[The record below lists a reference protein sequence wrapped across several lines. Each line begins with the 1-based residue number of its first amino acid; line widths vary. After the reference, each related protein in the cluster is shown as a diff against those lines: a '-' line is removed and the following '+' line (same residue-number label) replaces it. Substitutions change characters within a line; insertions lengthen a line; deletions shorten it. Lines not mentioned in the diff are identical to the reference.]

1 MSGIL
6 FEFVLALMSDPT
18 ASVQAH
24 TDATSVP
31 QDVPWRAE
39 PAQALDALESRRR
52 GLDPEEAQRRLD
64 EVGPNQLR
72 EMEQRSVWAI
82 LAEQFRSLVV
92 VLLVVAMGV
101 SFAFGRVVEGLAI
114 VAVLALNTAI
124 GFFTEWR
131 AVRSMEALQK
141 IGQVTAR
148 VRRGGTEQLVPA
160 EQLVPGDV
168 IRLQGGDIIPA
179 DLRLLDADRLEVDE
193 SALTGESVPVAK
205 DAAPVPP
212 DTPLAERTCMAYKG
226 TAVTEGRGTGLV
238 VSTGMDT
245 ELGAISEMVETAEG
259 GETPLEQK
267 LDRLGRRL
275 VWLTVG
281 IAAAVAGAGL
291 LAGRDL
297 FLMIETGIALAV
309 AAIPEGLPI
318 VATVALAHG
327 MWIMLR
333 RNAYVRRLSA
343 VETLGATTLIC
354 TDKTG
359 TLTEN
364 RMTVERLLL
373 AERTI
378 DLPSDALS
386 RDSAPRDDTDP
397 RLGLLLDVGV
407 LCNGATYDEDA
418 PEESTGDPLELALL
432 RMGAE
437 TGRPRPKLLQDWPLV
452 REVSFDRESKMMAT
466 YHEREGTLFV
476 AVKGAPEA
484 VLDVCT
490 QVATPT
496 GSEALSESER
506 ERWIKQ
512 SHDLAAE
519 GLRVL
524 ALARKTV
531 DTEEAPPYEQLE
543 LLGLVALQDPPRS
556 DVRPVIERCQEA
568 GIRVVMVTG
577 DHPETARTIARAVGL
592 QMDDH
597 AVVQGKDFPSI
608 EALDGPAQERLMEA
622 SVFARVTPKQ
632 KLDLVDLYQASGQVV
647 AMTGDGVN
655 DGPALR
661 SADIGVAMGQRG
673 TDVAREAADMVL
685 QDDAFSSIVA
695 AVHQGR
701 IIFDNIRK
709 FVVYLL
715 SGNVGEILGVG
726 AAATVGLPLPL
737 LPLQILYLNVLNDVF
752 PALALGVGRG
762 TEGAMDRPPRDPEES
777 VVTSYHWGLIGG
789 YGVVIAVT
797 LLGAFLLA
805 LYGLGMEVPRAVSVS
820 FLTLSISRLLHVFNM
835 RRPEGGLFDNEI
847 TRTPYVWG
855 ALGLCLALL
864 LLAVYWPPL
873 AHVLSVVPP
882 GLHGWLLIGGA
893 SLVPLLVGQAYL
905 GWRGQRKRAA

>member
-1 MSGIL
+1 
-6 FEFVLALMSDPT
+6 MSDP
-18 ASVQAH
+18 AVSAQSH
-24 TDATSVP
+24 TDASSAP
-31 QDVPWRAE
+31 QEPPWRAD
-39 PAQALDALESRRR
+39 PAQVLDALESRPE
-52 GLDPEEAQRRLD
+52 GLGPEEAQRRFD
-64 EVGPNQLR
+64 EEGPNQLR
-72 EMEQRSVWAI
+72 EVDRRSVWTI
-82 LAEQFRSLVV
+82 LGEQFRSLVV
-92 VLLVVAMGV
+92 LLLVVAMGV
-101 SFAFGRVVEGLAI
+101 SVAFGQVVEGLAI
-114 VAVLALNTAI
+114 AAVLAINAAI

-141 IGQVTAR
+141 IGEVTTR
-148 VRRGGTEQLVPA
+148 VRRGGREEVLPA
-160 EQLVPGDV
+160 EELVPGDV
-168 IRLQGGDIIPA
+168 ICLQSGDVIPA

-205 DAAPVPP
+205 DSAPVSP

-259 GETPLEQK
+259 GDTPLEQK

-281 IAAAVAGAGL
+281 IAAAVATAGL
-291 LAGRDL
+291 MAGRDL
-297 FLMIETGIALAV
+297 LLMIETGIALAV

-364 RMTVERLLL
+364 RMSARRLVLAGRTVE
-373 AERTI
+373 
-378 DLPSDALS
+378 LPSDPLPDAA
-386 RDSAPRDDTDP
+386 APTDDTDP
-397 RLGLLLDVGV
+397 RLGPLLDVGV
-407 LCNGATYDEDA
+407 LCNGATYDADA
-418 PEESTGDPLELALL
+418 PEESVGDPLELALL

-437 TGRPRPKLLQDWPLV
+437 TGRSRSALLEDRPLV
-452 REVSFDRESKMMAT
+452 REVAFDRESKMMAT
-466 YHEREGTLFV
+466 YHETEAGLLV

-490 QVATPT
+490 QVATPS
-496 GSEALSESER
+496 GADALSEEER
-506 ERWIKQ
+506 ERWIEQ
-512 SHDLAAE
+512 SHELAAE

-531 DTEEAPPYEQLE
+531 DTEDARPYEQLE

-597 AVVQGKDFPSI
+597 AVVQGGDFPAI
-608 EALDGPAQERLMEA
+608 ETLDGPAQERLMEA

-632 KLDLVDLYQASGQVV
+632 KLDLIDLYQASGQVV

-661 SADIGVAMGQRG
+661 SADIGVAMGRRG

-685 QDDAFSSIVA
+685 RDDAFSSIVA

-777 VVTSYHWGLIGG
+777 VVTPYHWGLIGG

-797 LLGAFLLA
+797 LLGVFLVA
-805 LYGLGMEVPRAVSVS
+805 LYGLGMDEPHAVSVS

-835 RRPEGGLFDNEI
+835 RRPESGLFDNEI
-847 TRTPYVWG
+847 TRTSYVWG

-882 GLHGWLLIGGA
+882 SRPLSGWLLIGGA

-905 GWRGQRKRAA
+905 GWQDLQK

>member
-1 MSGIL
+1 
-6 FEFVLALMSDPT
+6 MSDPT
-18 ASVQAH
+18 VSSPPRSGEAVEDRQI
-24 TDATSVP
+24 
-31 QDVPWRAE
+31 VPWQTE
-39 PAQALDALESRRR
+39 SEKVLDALESPRD
-52 GLDPEEAQRRLD
+52 GLDPEEAERRLN
-64 EVGPNQLR
+64 EEGPNQLR
-72 EMEQRSVWAI
+72 EVDRRSVWAI
-82 LAEQFRSLVV
+82 LGEQFRSLVV
-92 VLLVVAMGV
+92 LLLVVAMGV
-101 SFAFGRVVEGLAI
+101 SFVFGQTIEALA
-114 VAVLALNTAI
+114 VAAVLAINTAI

-141 IGQVTAR
+141 MGRVTAR
-148 VRRGGTEQLVPA
+148 VRRDGTEKTVPA
-160 EQLVPGDV
+160 EELVPGDV
-168 IRLQGGDIIPA
+168 IHLQGGDVIPA
-179 DLRLLDADRLEVDE
+179 DLRLLEVDRLEVDE

-205 DAAPVPP
+205 DPAPVAA

-226 TAVTEGRGTGLV
+226 TAVTEGEATGLV
-238 VSTGMDT
+238 VATGWT
-245 ELGAISEMVETAEG
+245 RSSEPISAMVEAAEQ

-281 IAAAVAGAGL
+281 VAAAVAGAGL

-364 RMTVERLLL
+364 RMRAHRLLL
-373 AERTI
+373 ADRSI
-378 DLPSDALS
+378 DRSSEALPD
-386 RDSAPRDDTDP
+386 RAPPDDPDP
-397 RLGLLLDVGV
+397 RLGSLLDVGV
-407 LCNGATYDEDA
+407 LCNGATYDQDT
-418 PEESTGDPLELALL
+418 PENSSGDPLELALL
-432 RMGAE
+432 HMGAE
-437 TGRPRPKLLQDWPLV
+437 TDRHRPALLEDWPLV
-452 REVSFDRESKMMAT
+452 REVAFDRESKMMAT
-466 YHEREGTLFV
+466 YHETGDGLFV

-490 QVATPT
+490 HVAMPD
-496 GSEALSESER
+496 GSTALSGEDRAHWIER
-506 ERWIKQ
+506 
-512 SHDLAAE
+512 SHTLAAE

-531 DTEEAPPYEQLE
+531 GSKDAPPYEDLE
-543 LLGLVALQDPPRS
+543 LIGLVALQDPPRS
-556 DVRPVIERCQEA
+556 DVRPVIERCQAA

-577 DHPETARTIARAVGL
+577 DHPETARAIARAVGL
-592 QMDDH
+592 RMEDH
-597 AVVQGKDFPSI
+597 AVVQGGDVPTI
-608 EALDGPAQERLMEA
+608 EGLDGIEREHLLEA

-632 KLDLVDLYQASGQVV
+632 KLDLIDLYQASGQVV

-655 DGPALR
+655 DAPALR

-701 IIFDNIRK
+701 IIFDNVRK

-715 SGNVGEILGVG
+715 SGNVGEIVGVG
-726 AAATVGLPLPL
+726 TAATLGLPLPL

-777 VVTSYHWGLIGG
+777 VVTPYHWGLIGG
-789 YGVVIAVT
+789 YGVLIAVT
-797 LLGAFLLA
+797 LLGAFLVA
-805 LYGLGMEVPRAVSVS
+805 LYGLEMDVPRAVSVS

-835 RRPEGGLFDNEI
+835 RDPESGLFDNEI
-847 TRTPYVWG
+847 SRTPYVWG

-873 AHVLSVVPP
+873 AAILSVVPP
-882 GLHGWLLIGGA
+882 GLDGWLLIGGA
-893 SLVPLLVGQAYL
+893 SLVPLLAGQAYL
-905 GWRGQRKRAA
+905 GWKASGPRTERS

>member
-1 MSGIL
+1 M
-6 FEFVLALMSDPT
+6 
-18 ASVQAH
+18 
-24 TDATSVP
+24 
-31 QDVPWRAE
+31 
-39 PAQALDALESRRR
+39 
-52 GLDPEEAQRRLD
+52 
-64 EVGPNQLR
+64 
-72 EMEQRSVWAI
+72 
-82 LAEQFRSLVV
+82 
-92 VLLVVAMGV
+92 
-101 SFAFGRVVEGLAI
+101 GRV
-114 VAVLALNTAI
+114 TA
-124 GFFTEWR
+124 
-131 AVRSMEALQK
+131 Q
-141 IGQVTAR
+141 
-148 VRRGGTEQLVPA
+148 VRRGGTEKTVPA
-160 EQLVPGDV
+160 EELVPGDV
-168 IRLQGGDIIPA
+168 IRLQGGDVIPA
-179 DLRLLDADRLEVDE
+179 DLRLLEVDRLEVDE

-205 DAAPVPP
+205 APAPVAA

-245 ELGAISEMVETAEG
+245 ELGAISAMVEAAEQ

-281 IAAAVAGAGL
+281 VAAAVAGAGL

-364 RMTVERLLL
+364 RMTVHRLLL
-373 AERTI
+373 ADRSI
-378 DLPSDALS
+378 DLSSETLSDGAVP
-386 RDSAPRDDTDP
+386 DDDTDP
-397 RLGLLLDVGV
+397 RLGSLLDVGV
-407 LCNGATYDEDA
+407 LCNGATYNQDA
-418 PEESTGDPLELALL
+418 PEDRSGDPLELALL
-432 RMGAE
+432 HMGAE
-437 TGRPRPKLLQDWPLV
+437 TGRHRPALLEDSPLV
-452 REVSFDRESKMMAT
+452 REVAFDRESKMMAT
-466 YHEREGTLFV
+466 YHETGDGLFV

-490 QVATPT
+490 HVAAPD
-496 GSEALSESER
+496 GPEALSGEDRAHWIER
-506 ERWIKQ
+506 

-531 DTEEAPPYEQLE
+531 DRKDAPPYEDLE
-543 LLGLVALQDPPRS
+543 LIGLVALQDPPRS

-577 DHPETARTIARAVGL
+577 DHPETARAIARAVGL
-592 QMDDH
+592 HMDDH
-597 AVVQGKDFPSI
+597 AVVQGGDGPTI
-608 EALDGPAQERLMEA
+608 EGLDGIEREDLLEA

-632 KLDLVDLYQASGQVV
+632 KLDLIDLYQASGQVV

-655 DGPALR
+655 DAPALR
-661 SADIGVAMGQRG
+661 SADIGVAMGRRG

-685 QDDAFSSIVA
+685 RDDAFASIVA

-701 IIFDNIRK
+701 IIFDNVRK

-715 SGNVGEILGVG
+715 SGNVGEIVGVG
-726 AAATVGLPLPL
+726 TAATIGLPLPL

-777 VVTSYHWGLIGG
+777 VVTPYHWGLIGG
-789 YGVVIAVT
+789 YGVLIAVT
-797 LLGAFLLA
+797 LLGAFLVA
-805 LYGLGMEVPRAVSVS
+805 LYGLEMDVPRAVSVS

-835 RRPEGGLFDNEI
+835 RAPDSGLFDNEI
-847 TRTPYVWG
+847 SRTPYVWG

-873 AHVLSVVPP
+873 AAILSVVPP
-882 GLHGWLLIGGA
+882 GLDGWLLIGGA
-893 SLVPLLVGQAYL
+893 SLVPLLAGQLHLEWMAS
-905 GWRGQRKRAA
+905 GPRTERS